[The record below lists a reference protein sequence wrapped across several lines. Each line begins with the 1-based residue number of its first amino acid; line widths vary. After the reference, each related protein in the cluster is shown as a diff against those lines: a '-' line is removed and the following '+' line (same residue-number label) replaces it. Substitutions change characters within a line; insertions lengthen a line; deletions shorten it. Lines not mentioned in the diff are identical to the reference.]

1 MEMNMEILC
10 QVGVIFDFFD
20 FSLLGQ

>member
-1 MEMNMEILC
+1 MEMNIEILC
-10 QVGVIFDFFD
+10 QVGVLFDFFD